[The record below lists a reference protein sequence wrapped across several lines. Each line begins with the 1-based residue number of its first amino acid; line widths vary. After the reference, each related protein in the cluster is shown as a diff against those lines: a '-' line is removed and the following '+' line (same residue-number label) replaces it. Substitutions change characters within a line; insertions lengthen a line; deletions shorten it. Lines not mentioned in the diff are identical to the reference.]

1 MTVPTSQSAW
11 HGWRLFAVL
20 AVAVLCM
27 TALVLALQAQ
37 PVEGLRSAIRA
48 TARSSFALFLAA
60 FSARPR
66 RWPAGSRRTC
76 RRQPSPACRRPCNWP
91 CWSAKATSFPAWSG
105 TA

>member
-60 FSARPR
+60 FLASSLATLVPGAVLIWKRI
-66 RWPAGSRRTC
+66 
-76 RRQPSPACRRPCNWP
+76 SPARY
-91 CWSAKATSFPAWSG
+91 TSTSKLI
-105 TA
+105 

>member
-48 TARSSFALFLAA
+48 TARSSFALFLVA
-60 FSARPR
+60 FLASSLATLVPGPGPARCSVKGAT
-66 RWPAGSRRTC
+66 WAW
-76 RRQPSPACRRPCNWP
+76 PSPSPTQYTPC
-91 CWSAKATSFPAWSG
+91 
-105 TA
+105 

>member
-48 TARSSFALFLAA
+48 TARSSFALFLRAVPRRFPRVLA
-60 FSARPR
+60 GDPVARPGDPR
-66 RWPAGSRRTC
+66 AAP
-76 RRQPSPACRRPCNWP
+76 
-91 CWSAKATSFPAWSG
+91 
-105 TA
+105 

>member
-48 TARSSFALFLAA
+48 TA
-60 FSARPR
+60 
-66 RWPAGSRRTC
+66 
-76 RRQPSPACRRPCNWP
+76 
-91 CWSAKATSFPAWSG
+91 
-105 TA
+105 